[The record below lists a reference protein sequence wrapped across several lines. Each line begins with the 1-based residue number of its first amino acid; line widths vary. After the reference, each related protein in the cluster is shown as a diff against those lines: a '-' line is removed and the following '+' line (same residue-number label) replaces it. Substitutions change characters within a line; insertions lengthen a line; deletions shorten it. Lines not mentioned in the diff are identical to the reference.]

1 MGFPIPNVYVCTSH
15 FCNTLYIYIVYF
27 VSHVLQYSD
36 NIFYFIYELDYVCK
50 YIVSVLERGI
60 ESNIVIFKIGDR
72 ETY

>member
-1 MGFPIPNVYVCTSH
+1 M
-15 FCNTLYIYIVYF
+15 
-27 VSHVLQYSD
+27 LQYSD